1 MLVDM
6 HIHTNVSY
14 DSKIKVGLLVRK
26 LKELRIAGCAITD
39 HNSLDAIAKAKE
51 IGKKYNIKIFAGVE
65 ISTREGH
72 ILAYG
77 LTERPPDHRAV
88 AETIEWVH
96 EHGGVTCCAHPF
108 RKYEHSV
115 GDNVY
120 HYHFDAI
127 EINGRS
133 FFSQN
138 RAAELASKLMNVSLI
153 GGSDA
158 HYLQKVGRVTTN
170 FYDEIE
176 TEDQL
181 IEAIRKG
188 ACEVQYDIQK
198 SYKPELIQAI
208 PKDELNIL
216 ERFIEIRREPQAAII
231 ESVGKRIRFI
241 DANLQK

>member
-1 MLVDM
+1 
-6 HIHTNVSY
+6 
-14 DSKIKVGLLVRK
+14 
-26 LKELRIAGCAITD
+26 
-39 HNSLDAIAKAKE
+39 
-51 IGKKYNIKIFAGVE
+51 
-65 ISTREGH
+65 
-72 ILAYG
+72 
-77 LTERPPDHRAV
+77 
-88 AETIEWVH
+88 
-96 EHGGVTCCAHPF
+96 
-108 RKYEHSV
+108 
-115 GDNVY
+115 
-120 HYHFDAI
+120 
-127 EINGRS
+127 
-133 FFSQN
+133 
-138 RAAELASKLMNVSLI
+138 MNVSLI